1 MIKRNAVVSVIK
13 DILYFGL
20 ESLGRY
26 YSVYRAI
33 VSNNADPANLQR
45 LQLIIPELSQN
56 QVYKYWAHPRNVWSG
71 TNHGMQLIP
80 QNGEV
85 VMVEFERGHPGAPI
99 WSHGYFGMFNGV
111 SEIPQ
116 DDPDLINTNCYWLK
130 TPYGHKIKID
140 DTKKSITIS
149 TPNSSITM
157 QADGRMAIKNVNM
170 DIATMLTNIME
181 TYLKTTTVSGE
192 PLSAD
197 SLKSGMQNLK
207 DINQL
212 FE

>member
-1 MIKRNAVVSVIK
+1 MTKRNAIVSVIK
-13 DILYFGL
+13 DMLYYGF
-20 ESLGRY
+20 ESFGRY
-26 YSVYRAI
+26 YSVYRAF
-33 VSNNADPANLQR
+33 VANNQDPAGLQR
-45 LQLIIPELSQN
+45 LQLIIPEISQN
-56 QVYKYWAHPRNVWSG
+56 QTYQYWAHPRNVWSG
-71 TNHGMQLIP
+71 TNHGVQIIPLKGELI
-80 QNGEV
+80 
-85 VMVEFERGHPGAPI
+85 MVEFERGHPEVPI
-99 WSHGYFGMFNGV
+99 WSHGYFGMTDGV

-116 DDPDLINTNCYWLK
+116 DDADLKSTECYWFK

-157 QADGRMAIKNVNM
+157 QADGKFTIKNGNM
-170 DIATMLTNIME
+170 DMATMLTNVME

-197 SLKSGMQNLK
+197 SLKSGIQNMK